1 VRRFAFGE
9 AAEAYRWLDEHPIEA
24 VKVALAYE
32 GGDPSGGG
40 QR

>member
-32 GGDPSGGG
+32 GDDPSGGG